1 MKISKYLKI
10 FAKGNISNWTEESF
24 VTNIVK
30 KPVSQTYDNEN
41 INCNLQECSF
51 YEKLSKIF

>member
-1 MKISKYLKI
+1 MKISKYLEI
-10 FAKGNISNWTEESF
+10 FAKGNISNWIEESF

-30 KPVSQTYDNEN
+30 KPVLQTYDNEN
-41 INCNLQECSF
+41 INFNLQECSF